1 MPLRDSHTHLLHA
14 GMECLVSAVREAD
27 WERLLTEGGEEIALG
42 VHPWYSA
49 EWSASSAAHLRRLL
63 EQRLPCIVA
72 VGEIGLDFAEPYRQT
87 VSEQERCF
95 AEQFRMAREFQLPVV
110 LHLRK
115 AWERFFAFLGQ
126 EKVEHMEGICHG
138 FTGSYEIARKLLDVG
153 LKISVGV
160 DLLRSAKLQEAV
172 RRLPPE
178 MVLTETDATA
188 ENGRGEA
195 ELRAVT
201 DCLRKVRTE

>member
-1 MPLRDSHTHLLHA
+1 MRDSHTHVLHR
-14 GMECLVSAVREAD
+14 GVRCLVAAVQEGD

-42 VHPWYSA
+42 VHPWHSA
-49 EWSASSAAHLRRLL
+49 EWSASSASHLRSLL

-72 VGEIGLDFAEPYRQT
+72 VGEIGLDFAEPYRQAM
-87 VSEQERCF
+87 VEQERCF
-95 AEQFRMAREFQLPVV
+95 AEQFRMAREFHLPVV

-115 AWERFFAFLGQ
+115 AWERFFTFLEQ
-126 EKVEHMEGICHG
+126 EKVERVEGICHG
-138 FTGSYEIARKLLDVG
+138 FTGSYEVARRLLDVG

-160 DLLRSAKLQEAV
+160 DLLRSERLREAV
-172 RRLPPE
+172 RRLPSE

-188 ENGRGEA
+188 ENGRGIA

-201 DCLRKVRTE
+201 HVLCKGRSE